1 MVGNSPSRSCLAE
14 DLIKSKLWWHGPPF
28 LQGTE
33 DQWPD
38 MPTTF
43 DEDIANKE
51 LVIHPPAI
59 TFALVSS
66 SDSHSCVA
74 KLDDLIT
81 VSRYGC
87 KAKLLRVTALVMKV
101 ARSFKRGKGEQGR
114 SVQLELTARD
124 IQEAEELWVKSIQR
138 QVFSKEYQSLA
149 QNKKDVSLNQL
160 NLFLDDIGIIRCK
173 GRLGRASVSSYENHP
188 ILMTPKHWFSTL
200 IIRCHHNRSHH
211 SGIRDTLNSVR
222 GMYWII
228 RGREAVK
235 KVIRKCIVCLRAEG
249 KPYPTPHMPDL
260 PEERVNDGPPFINT
274 GVDFAGPLYVWKE
287 RQVGKQVKAYIC
299 LFTCAATRAVTFD
312 LSAEMFL
319 LAFRRFTSR
328 RGTPN
333 LMISD
338 NAKVFKAASAV
349 IKKVVQAP
357 EVKRYLLNNQIT
369 WDFIVEKA
377 PRWGGFW
384 ERLVGSVKRCLK
396 KTIGRSTLTFE
407 EMRTL
412 LVEIESTLNNRP
424 LTYVYDDAEGISQP
438 LTPANLIYG
447 RQIVGT
453 ANGRHFEIISTA
465 QSLTKRARYQARL
478 LTQFVK
484 CWRREYLLGLRE
496 NSQRQ
501 KKNQRVT
508 PTIQLGD
515 IVILKD
521 DLTLRAWWKLARV
534 IELLSGRDNQVR
546 AARAEP

>member
-1 MVGNSPSRSCLAE
+1 
-14 DLIKSKLWWHGPPF
+14 
-28 LQGTE
+28 
-33 DQWPD
+33 

-160 NLFLDDIGIIRCK
+160 NLFLDDIDIIQCK

-200 IIRCHHNRSHH
+200 IIRCHHYRSHH

-249 KPYPTPHMPDL
+249 KPCPTPHMPDL
-260 PEERVNDGPPFINT
+260 PEERVNDGPPFMNT

-299 LFTCAATRAVTFD
+299 LFTCAATRAVHLELTFD

-349 IKKVVQAP
+349 IKKVVRAP

-377 PRWGGFW
+377 PWWGGFW

-424 LTYVYDDAEGISQP
+424 LTYVYDDTEGISQP
-438 LTPANLIYG
+438 LTPASLIYG

-465 QSLTKRARYQARL
+465 QSLTKRA

-521 DLTLRAWWKLARV
+521 DLTLHAWWKLARV

-546 AARAEP
+546 AARVQVLSAGKTTILRRPIQLLIPLEVRQN